1 MSGVP
6 RIPGTCPPPV
16 TPATRPLCESGQS
29 SHPPRANSLV
39 PAGTV
44 LGPSGSSNDSK
55 LLGDTNNN
63 GVINDGEGL
72 CFDAVAPDNNVSD
85 PELAEFSNRVDVSA
99 VPPLGSAT
107 PQTRFS
113 TDSCPLC
120 VANTE

>member
-1 MSGVP
+1 MKAHVCFS
-6 RIPGTCPPPV
+6 IEV
-16 TPATRPLCESGQS
+16 TNTGNVQLNDLLVTDPKLS
-29 SHPPRANSLV
+29 ANSLV

-44 LGPSGSSNDSK
+44 LGPSGAANDSK

-72 CFDAVAPDNNVSD
+72 CFDAVAPDNNVTD

-99 VPPLGSAT
+99 VPALGSAT
-107 PQTRFS
+107 PQTSFS

-120 VANTE
+120 VGNTD